1 MKSMSE
7 LLPPERVV
15 DVILP
20 SEGTRDSIAYEQ
32 EVLTALLCGTTIN
45 ALHRW
50 ETGQVWAMCFLA
62 TPRGDEEVDVDDL
75 PPVMTDNMIANLARR
90 LYGGDRR
97 PTVFGG
103 VLVQMALRKMR
114 QCYSMKTLSS
124 PSDEENAR
132 LVTIIN
138 RCSKH
143 CPFDKHGDDYM
154 HTQIRMLLNPWEES
168 ALGLDKPFEAMDR
181 TYDKATSIRLI
192 RPMFEK
198 MPSEHADGID
208 WSRAGKF
215 DLTIACGIL
224 SEHIDDAHP
233 RVFINGG
240 ILTQPECDA
249 TMFCLNGFGDY
260 ADCIGVFHDSCM
272 NVSSKRWPITSVML
286 YWAQHNPKAR
296 DLYLAI
302 TKPSTLPPT
311 SQFKKMLLGE

>member
-1 MKSMSE
+1 
-7 LLPPERVV
+7 
-15 DVILP
+15 
-20 SEGTRDSIAYEQ
+20 
-32 EVLTALLCGTTIN
+32 
-45 ALHRW
+45 
-50 ETGQVWAMCFLA
+50 
-62 TPRGDEEVDVDDL
+62 
-75 PPVMTDNMIANLARR
+75 
-90 LYGGDRR
+90 
-97 PTVFGG
+97 
-103 VLVQMALRKMR
+103 
-114 QCYSMKTLSS
+114 
-124 PSDEENAR
+124 
-132 LVTIIN
+132 
-138 RCSKH
+138 
-143 CPFDKHGDDYM
+143 
-154 HTQIRMLLNPWEES
+154 MLLNPWEES